1 MRLVTSLASA
11 DMEPDLG
18 GVASAAVRTCLM
30 RLVHAWFWLAVPD
43 SVDPHLHRHVEAI
56 AAVQRQEGTG
66 LSVLMKRQVGS
77 HVLVAPFA
85 LPLAKVVLIWA
96 KDAKWWREVVR
107 VAGTASR
114 ALC

>member
-1 MRLVTSLASA
+1 M
-11 DMEPDLG
+11 
-18 GVASAAVRTCLM
+18 
-30 RLVHAWFWLAVPD
+30 
-43 SVDPHLHRHVEAI
+43 
-56 AAVQRQEGTG
+56 QRQEGTG